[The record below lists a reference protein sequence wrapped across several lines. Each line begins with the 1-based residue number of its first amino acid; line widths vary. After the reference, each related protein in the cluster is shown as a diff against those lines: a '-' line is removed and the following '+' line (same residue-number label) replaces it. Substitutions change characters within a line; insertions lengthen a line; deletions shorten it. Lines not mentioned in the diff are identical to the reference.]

1 MTARLPRIARRA
13 ALALCTA
20 AIALAATMN
29 WNTVITQTPTGGHRL
44 GNPDAKVKLVEF
56 VSYSCPHCAAYAKE
70 SEAGLRIAYVTPGAV
85 SVEVRPVIRNPVD
98 LVATMLVQCGPK
110 EKFFLNH
117 AAFLHDQD
125 KWLAKWA
132 KMGPA
137 TKQRWTSGTFA
148 ARMRAIALDL
158 DFFTIMSRRGYSRTQ
173 AEKCLS
179 DEGEARRIAQLS
191 TDSAEQAGVTGT
203 PSFVINDALLEEVHT
218 WADLQP
224 AIAAALKQ

>member
-1 MTARLPRIARRA
+1 MIARLPRIARRA

-20 AIALAATMN
+20 ALALAATMN
-29 WNTVITQTPTGGHRL
+29 WNTVIAQTPAGGHRL

-70 SEAGLRIAYVTPGAV
+70 SEAGLRIVYVTPGAV

-98 LVATMLVQCGPK
+98 LAATMLAQCGPK

-148 ARMRAIALDL
+148 ARMRAIAGDL
-158 DFFTIMSRRGYSRTQ
+158 DFFTIMSRRGYTRTQ

-191 TDSAEQAGVTGT
+191 ADGAEQAGVTGT
-203 PSFVINDALLEEVHT
+203 PSFVINDALLEDVHT

-224 AIAAALKQ
+224 AIAAALKP